1 MDIRFPYLMV
11 GISLV
16 ILRPIG
22 ILWELQILLVG
33 LLRPSTPASTAVISD
48 SFTTLKFQAP
58 LPSAISSSCL
68 AIAVWSFL
76 LLRPPCV
83 FAISSDVKWVIDL
96 FAIAVIEL
104 RFLVNFLRYPQP
116 ALIILDDWALIA
128 GEYFIPHG
136 LKIQVSQMF
145 RVQAKRYIVGMFHL
159 KMPWRLAY
167 LSARESNVGNSLK
180 TDSFYP
186 SNT

>member
-1 MDIRFPYLMV
+1 MV
-11 GISLV
+11 GISLI

-22 ILWELQILLVG
+22 ILWKLQILLIG
-33 LLRPSTPASTAVISD
+33 LLQPSTPASTTVISD
-48 SFTTLKFQAP
+48 SFTTLKFQVP

-83 FAISSDVKWVIDL
+83 FAISSDVKWVVDL
-96 FAIAVIEL
+96 FAIAIIEL
-104 RFLVNFLRYPQP
+104 RFLVKFLRYPQP

-136 LKIQVSQMF
+136 LKIQV
-145 RVQAKRYIVGMFHL
+145 L
-159 KMPWRLAY
+159 WRFPLATEPY
-167 LSARESNVGNSLK
+167 RITVRCRR
-180 TDSFYP
+180 
-186 SNT
+186 